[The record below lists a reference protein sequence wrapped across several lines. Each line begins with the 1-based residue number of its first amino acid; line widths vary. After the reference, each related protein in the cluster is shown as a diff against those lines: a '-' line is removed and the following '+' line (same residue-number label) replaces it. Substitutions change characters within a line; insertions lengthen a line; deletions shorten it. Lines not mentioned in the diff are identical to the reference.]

1 MGKRREAREA
11 AVQFL
16 VHCDLNRPPADAPVP
31 GIGEE
36 AAMADA
42 FWDLRPAP
50 TQKKVRDFALEL
62 ARGALAHRDESDALI
77 SKYARNYELHRIA
90 AVDRNVLRLAI
101 FEMFHRDEVPP
112 IVAINEA
119 IEIAKRF
126 GTEESGRFVNG
137 ILDRAK
143 LDLQR
148 PLRTAVTRFK
158 HSGPPAPTRSG
169 VPSHEADPAHP
180 LDLKP

>member
-1 MGKRREAREA
+1 MGKRREGREA

-16 VHCDLNRPPADAPVP
+16 VYCDLNRPPADAPAP
-31 GIGEE
+31 GVGEE
-36 AAMADA
+36 AAAADA

-50 TQKKVRDFALEL
+50 TQKKVRDFALDL
-62 ARGALAHRDESDALI
+62 ARGALAHRDESDARI
-77 SKYARNYELHRIA
+77 SRYAKNYELHRIA
-90 AVDRNVLRLAI
+90 AVDRNVLRLAL
-101 FEMFHRDEVPP
+101 FEMWHRDEVPP

-143 LDLQR
+143 LDLDR
-148 PLRTAVTRFK
+148 PLRTANV
-158 HSGPPAPTRSG
+158 AG
-169 VPSHEADPAHP
+169 V
-180 LDLKP
+180 KP

>member
-16 VHCDLNRPPADAPVP
+16 VYCDLNRPPADAPAP
-31 GIGEE
+31 GVGEE
-36 AAMADA
+36 AAAAEA
-42 FWDLRPAP
+42 FWELRPAP

-62 ARGALAHRDESDALI
+62 ARGALAHREESDGLI
-77 SKYARNYELHRIA
+77 SRYAKNYDLHRIA
-90 AVDRNVLRLAI
+90 AVDRNVLRLAL
-101 FEMFHRDEVPP
+101 FEMYHRDEVPP

-143 LDLQR
+143 LDLNR
-148 PLRTAVTRFK
+148 PLRTANERFK
-158 HSGPPAPTRSG
+158 
-169 VPSHEADPAHP
+169 PSSPQGSNKPEASKEEPRTAG
-180 LDLKP
+180 L